1 MAAQKEKT
9 LGYWLGVVLAV
20 LTLLGMFATGAV
32 QLSDQKK
39 KTEMIP
45 GVEWD
50 LRVVKGM
57 LRSLNPAKYDS
68 VITNE
73 VQINGQ
79 RPRRENEK

>member
-1 MAAQKEKT
+1 MATQKERS
-9 LGYWLGVVLAV
+9 LGYWLGVVLGV

-39 KTEMIP
+39 KTEKIP

-50 LRVVKGM
+50 LRVVKGI
-57 LRSLNPAKYDS
+57 LRSMNPTKYDS

-73 VQINGQ
+73 VQINGL
-79 RPRRENEK
+79 RPEGEKP